1 MKLLLL
7 MLRQNKLKKLPLLLK
22 PLVLLMQTSYVVR
35 LLLLRKPLT
44 KHKVN

>member
-22 PLVLLMQTSYVVR
+22 LLVLLMQTSYVVR
-35 LLLLRKPLT
+35 L
-44 KHKVN
+44 